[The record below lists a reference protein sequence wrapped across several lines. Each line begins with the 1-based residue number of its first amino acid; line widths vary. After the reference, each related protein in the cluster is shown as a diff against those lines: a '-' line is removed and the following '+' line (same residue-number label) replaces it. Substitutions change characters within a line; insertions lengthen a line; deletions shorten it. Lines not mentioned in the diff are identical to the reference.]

1 MTTEILMAGFGGQ
14 GILFATKQLAKAA
27 LAADRQ
33 VTWIPSYGPEAR
45 GGTSNCS
52 VIISDEQIGSPI
64 VVHPDIL
71 IALNLQSFDKFCL
84 RIKPGGM
91 LIVDS
96 SLVGKKTERTDI
108 TVYEVPAT
116 ALASEQGLTGSANI
130 IMLGKLLAV
139 TGLFERDEFVTHLVE
154 GIPESRAAMRE
165 INRKAFEIGYHYTA

>member
-14 GILFATKQLAKAA
+14 GILFATKQLAKSA
-27 LAADRQ
+27 LATDKM

-52 VIISDEQIGSPI
+52 VIISDTPIGSPI
-64 VVHPDIL
+64 VTSPDIL
-71 IALNLQSFDKFCL
+71 IALNLQSFDKFVSK
-84 RIKPGGM
+84 IKPGGT

-96 SLVGKKTERTDI
+96 SLVNKKTERTDI
-108 TVYEVPAT
+108 KVYEVPAT
-116 ALASEQGLTGSANI
+116 ALASENGLTGSANI

-139 TGLFERDEFVTHLVE
+139 TGIFGRDEFVGHLVE

-165 INRKAFEIGYHYTA
+165 NNKKAFEIGFGY

>member
-27 LAADRQ
+27 LAADLQ

-71 IALNLQSFDKFCL
+71 IALNLQSFDKFCP

-139 TGLFERDEFVTHLVE
+139 TGLFERDEFVSHLVE
-154 GIPESRAAMRE
+154 GIPDSRAAMRE
-165 INRKAFEIGYHYTA
+165 INKKAFEIGYHYTA